1 MFGQEIV
8 VCVRIGEEAVV
19 NASVDRNL
27 VDEEGVLV
35 LRGPPYESMT
45 DLVDLLDLLEV
56 ANDFVTVS
64 VPLVLIVHCL
74 GIGACAIVQNE
85 HHSAQDNASC

>member
-1 MFGQEIV
+1 
-8 VCVRIGEEAVV
+8 
-19 NASVDRNL
+19 
-27 VDEEGVLV
+27 
-35 LRGPPYESMT
+35 MT